1 MRPLIF
7 IHRVMVLVTFE
18 TIVIKFNLFS
28 IFHEMSIFI
37 LWTIISVAFGM
48 MVLVS
53 FGTLVIGCSL
63 HLTFLRFWFHC
74 CKILLSSKHFPN

>member
-63 HLTFLRFWFHC
+63 HLTFLDHY
-74 CKILLSSKHFPN
+74 LSLI